1 MVRNGRH
8 PRGPR
13 IPVWIHTLDHE
24 PAHVHIVGP
33 GQATIKIDV
42 SDLQSV
48 QNHLASGL
56 DVWKNAYEKLSH
68 EHHQQAG
75 SGKVSSC
82 SVCLREHEFPVSE
95 LVPAAILP

>member
-1 MVRNGRH
+1 MNKDQKIAELSALLEQERAYVYK
-8 PRGPR
+8 
-13 IPVWIHTLDHE
+13 L
-24 PAHVHIVGP
+24 
-33 GQATIKIDV
+33 KIDV